1 MEPLL
6 KQIRVRFSGVRQ
18 EKTEHDRRIPPQ
30 KAQAFK
36 EKRKPQNWFQRQ
48 LSGKM
53 SQDYDSNKAIEHAT
67 AVAAAAYAIKSIEDS
82 AISDQKKTSNEPKTS
97 LVRIKSKKEE
107 KAISKPEP
115 GRVSKLFPGAGSTKS
130 TPERE
135 DPDGTATTG
144 KVLGRAPSIKK
155 TPTFADKQ
163 LNSTDSIK
171 PETAAPQPLHSPSI
185 KNTPTVADKQL
196 KKADN
201 IKPET
206 AGPSNET
213 QRQSATE
220 PGTRK
225 TQADIWEETKLAR
238 LKERYEKQNATILSW
253 ESKKKKKTRSRLSTK
268 ESEIEKKRVKAQ
280 RKFNRDMERIK
291 QIAEGARAQ
300 AEERYRNE
308 VLKVKEK
315 ANAIRKTGKA
325 PTSCFCF

>member
-18 EKTEHDRRIPPQ
+18 EKTEHDRRISPQ
-30 KAQAFK
+30 KAQSFK

-82 AISDQKKTSNEPKTS
+82 AISDQKKTGNEPKTS

-107 KAISKPEP
+107 TAISKPEP
-115 GRVSKLFPGAGSTKS
+115 GRVSKLFPGSTKS

-135 DPDGTATTG
+135 HPDGTATTG
-144 KVLGRAPSIKK
+144 KVPGKAPSIKK

-163 LNSTDSIK
+163 LNSTDS
-171 PETAAPQPLHSPSI
+171 
-185 KNTPTVADKQL
+185 
-196 KKADN
+196 
-201 IKPET
+201 
-206 AGPSNET
+206 PSNET
-213 QRQSATE
+213 MRQSATE

-225 TQADIWEETKLAR
+225 TQADIWEENKLAM

-253 ESKKKKKTRSRLSTK
+253 ESKKKKKTRRRLSTK

-280 RKFNRDMERIK
+280 RKFNRDMEHIK

-308 VLKVKEK
+308 VLKAKEK

>member
-1 MEPLL
+1 L
-6 KQIRVRFSGVRQ
+6 ITIVRVRFSGVRQ
-18 EKTEHDRRIPPQ
+18 VKTEHDRRISPQ
-30 KAQAFK
+30 KPQSFK

-82 AISDQKKTSNEPKTS
+82 AISDQKKTGNEPKTS

-107 KAISKPEP
+107 TAISKLEP
-115 GRVSKLFPGAGSTKS
+115 GRVSKLFPGSTKS

-135 DPDGTATTG
+135 HPDGTATTG
-144 KVLGRAPSIKK
+144 KVPGKAPSIKK

-171 PETAAPQPLHSPSI
+171 PETAAPQPLRSPSI

-196 KKADN
+196 NKADN

-213 QRQSATE
+213 MRQSATE

-225 TQADIWEETKLAR
+225 TQADIWEENKLAM

-253 ESKKKKKTRSRLSTK
+253 ESKKKKKTRRRLSTK

-280 RKFNRDMERIK
+280 RKFNRDMEHIK

-308 VLKVKEK
+308 VLKAKEK

>member
-6 KQIRVRFSGVRQ
+6 KQIRARFSGVRQ
-18 EKTEHDRRIPPQ
+18 EKTEHDRRISPQ
-30 KAQAFK
+30 KAQSFK

-82 AISDQKKTSNEPKTS
+82 AISDQKKTGNEPKTS

-107 KAISKPEP
+107 TAISKPEP
-115 GRVSKLFPGAGSTKS
+115 GRVSKLFPGSTKS
-130 TPERE
+130 SPERE
-135 DPDGTATTG
+135 HPDGTATTG
-144 KVLGRAPSIKK
+144 KVPGKAPSIKK

-171 PETAAPQPLHSPSI
+171 PETAAPQPLRSPSI
-185 KNTPTVADKQL
+185 KNTLTVADKQL
-196 KKADN
+196 NKADN

-213 QRQSATE
+213 MRQSATE

-225 TQADIWEETKLAR
+225 TQADIWEENKLAM
-238 LKERYEKQNATILSW
+238 LKERYEKQNAIILSW
-253 ESKKKKKTRSRLSTK
+253 ESKKKKKTRRRFSTK
-268 ESEIEKKRVKAQ
+268 ESEIDQKRVKAQ
-280 RKFNRDMERIK
+280 RKFNRDMEHIK

-308 VLKVKEK
+308 VLKAKEK